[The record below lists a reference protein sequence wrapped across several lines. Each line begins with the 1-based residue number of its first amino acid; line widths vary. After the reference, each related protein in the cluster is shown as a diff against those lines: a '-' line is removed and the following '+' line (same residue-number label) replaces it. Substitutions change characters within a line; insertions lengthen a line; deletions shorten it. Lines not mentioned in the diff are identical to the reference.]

1 MSNIIDHGGEAI
13 RAAAAAIRGLNPPA
27 AAAEAWVRS
36 RAAEVDAIARA
47 AGLDRPALA
56 HALLS
61 AGVAQRSDR
70 TRPLGPTALSRALR
84 GGRREEADRRH
95 GIELQKLENAVFKT
109 VAALLPSVT
118 EEVARRAA
126 AETIR
131 KLRDDEITPPV
142 SALSSAPVSVPAVE
156 PAGGGIAAFAQRRR
170 DATPNASAKA
180 SSALAALD
188 ALAPENLNLKPQ
200 PKDQG
205 DDK

>member
-1 MSNIIDHGGEAI
+1 MSSIIDHGGEAI

-36 RAAEVDAIARA
+36 KAAEVDAIGRSL
-47 AGLDRPALA
+47 GLDRPSLA
-56 HALLS
+56 HALLA

-84 GGRREEADRRH
+84 AGRREEADRRH

-131 KLRDDEITPPV
+131 KLRADEITSPVPVTHPPTA
-142 SALSSAPVSVPAVE
+142 SPQGSVPA
-156 PAGGGIAAFAQRRR
+156 PAPTTNANAFEQLGAAFEKPAAP
-170 DATPNASAKA
+170 ATPST
-180 SSALAALD
+180 
-188 ALAPENLNLKPQ
+188 PVFENLRNKPLHEIIGR
-200 PKDQG
+200 KG
-205 DDK
+205 